1 MDYFSLMSWK
11 PKFLYQNKMQ
21 IWSKITKQY
30 YGLTMENIL
39 YWILWWNRNRNSG
52 FWTLRSSQGS
62 AERNQN
68 SAIICNWIWYT
79 NKLTIIYLQ
88 SKLKD
93 MECATIIYKLKQ
105 RNMVIFAFLCSPLY
119 KIRNIFPVVCFLL
132 SLSCFCRNTHSW
144 MEASLEAS
152 ISSQL

>member
-1 MDYFSLMSWK
+1 MVIAMDYFSLMSWK

-30 YGLTMENIL
+30 YGLWQILCTRYCGGIENGVMGSWRQERVL
-39 YWILWWNRNRNSG
+39 MPG
-52 FWTLRSSQGS
+52 LRSSQGS

-105 RNMVIFAFLCSPLY
+105 RNMVIFAF
-119 KIRNIFPVVCFLL
+119 FALL
-132 SLSCFCRNTHSW
+132 S
-144 MEASLEAS
+144 
-152 ISSQL
+152 IK